1 MYAPGRV
8 SMIARSNCEAG
19 RVAGTVDRRQAF
31 RFPIALPV
39 ELERGVGITRNIST
53 SGVFFETD
61 QVFSTGALIRLTLVL
76 EPKCPSNPTCLH
88 CQGEIVR
95 AERQEE
101 RMGVAVAFTSYRFET
116 LGGGGG
122 R

>member
-1 MYAPGRV
+1 M
-8 SMIARSNCEAG
+8 
-19 RVAGTVDRRQAF
+19 T
-31 RFPIALPV
+31 LPV
-39 ELERGVGITRNIST
+39 ELERGSGITRNIST

-76 EPKCPSNPTCLH
+76 EPTFPGIPTCLH
-88 CQGEIVR
+88 CQGQIVR
-95 AERQEE
+95 AEQHEE
-101 RMGVAVAFTSYRFET
+101 KVGVGVAFTSYRFEP